1 MRRTKRRRRRSQ
13 DSPHTFYASVKK
25 MKANERVQGQDIR
38 GNNDRKKE
46 GTERDEETG
55 SGNEMK
61 SRTNEREKSR
71 GRNSEGYRKRWEGC
85 RGIRRWRDG

>member
-1 MRRTKRRRRRSQ
+1 MEEDEEEESGF
-13 DSPHTFYASVKK
+13 SSHILCFCKK
-25 MKANERVQGQDIR
+25 KPERVQGQDIR

-71 GRNSEGYRKRWEGC
+71 GRNSEGYRKRWGAA
-85 RGIRRWRDG
+85 GVSGGGGMVD